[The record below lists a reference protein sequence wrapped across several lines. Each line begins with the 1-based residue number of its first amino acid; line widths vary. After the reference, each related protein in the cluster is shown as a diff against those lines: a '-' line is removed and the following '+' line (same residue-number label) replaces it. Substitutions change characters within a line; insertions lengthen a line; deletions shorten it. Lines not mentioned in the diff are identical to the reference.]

1 MKRFCEAFLK
11 LEKGIG
17 GALLLLML
25 VVVFFATVGR
35 YTGLYNMSWSD
46 EAARY
51 LMIWFVFLLAGL
63 SAFRGEMFSIDLVTE
78 HLSVTG
84 QKVFA
89 VIRLVLMTAFCIFA
103 VVYGADLVL
112 HQAQIHQ
119 TSPSLK
125 QPMWFMYSSVPL
137 GCLILELHYIAL
149 TWLELRKPGGKGE
162 A

>member
-125 QPMWFMYSSVPL
+125 LPMWFMYSSVLL

-149 TWLELRKPGGKGE
+149 TWLEIRKPGGKGE

>member
-119 TSPSLK
+119 T
-125 QPMWFMYSSVPL
+125 FMYSSVPL

-149 TWLELRKPGGKGE
+149 TWLEIRKPGGKGE

>member
-63 SAFRGEMFSIDLVTE
+63 SAFRGE
-78 HLSVTG
+78 SVCRDKAG
-84 QKVFA
+84 FNDCVLY
-89 VIRLVLMTAFCIFA
+89 IRRGLRRRPGAPPGTDPSDEPVAQA
-103 VVYGADLVL
+103 AHVVYVQQRSAGLSDSGAAL
-112 HQAQIHQ
+112 HCAH
-119 TSPSLK
+119 LA
-125 QPMWFMYSSVPL
+125 
-137 GCLILELHYIAL
+137 GA
-149 TWLELRKPGGKGE
+149 
-162 A
+162 

>member
-89 VIRLVLMTAFCIFA
+89 VIRLVLMTAFFIFA
-103 VVYGADLVL
+103 VVYCADLVL
-112 HQAQIHQ
+112 HQAQIDQ

-125 QPMWFMYSSVPL
+125 LPMWFMYSSVPL

>member
-1 MKRFCEAFLK
+1 MKRFCEALLK

-125 QPMWFMYSSVPL
+125 LPMWFMYSSVPL

>member
-84 QKVFA
+84 QKVASNKATAKRLLREYDA
-89 VIRLVLMTAFCIFA
+89 VLLCC
-103 VVYGADLVL
+103 GAGE
-112 HQAQIHQ
+112 
-119 TSPSLK
+119 PR
-125 QPMWFMYSSVPL
+125 PL
-137 GCLILELHYIAL
+137 GLDTKGPNA
-149 TWLELRKPGGKGE
+149 GGTNRPTKLK
-162 A
+162 

>member
-25 VVVFFATVGR
+25 GVVFFATVGR

-125 QPMWFMYSSVPL
+125 LPMWFMYSSVPL

>member
-63 SAFRGEMFSIDLVTE
+63 SAFRAVSYT
-78 HLSVTG
+78 HLD
-84 QKVFA
+84 
-89 VIRLVLMTAFCIFA
+89 
-103 VVYGADLVL
+103 VYKRQDPALNYTD
-112 HQAQIHQ
+112 I
-119 TSPSLK
+119 
-125 QPMWFMYSSVPL
+125 
-137 GCLILELHYIAL
+137 LIKY
-149 TWLELRKPGGKGE
+149 
-162 A
+162 

>member
-51 LMIWFVFLLAGL
+51 RLCFSWRG
-63 SAFRGEMFSIDLVTE
+63 SAPSGERCSA
-78 HLSVTG
+78 S
-84 QKVFA
+84 
-89 VIRLVLMTAFCIFA
+89 
-103 VVYGADLVL
+103 
-112 HQAQIHQ
+112 
-119 TSPSLK
+119 
-125 QPMWFMYSSVPL
+125 
-137 GCLILELHYIAL
+137 
-149 TWLELRKPGGKGE
+149 TW
-162 A
+162 

>member
-84 QKVFA
+84 QKVFV

-125 QPMWFMYSSVPL
+125 LPMWFMYSSVPL

-149 TWLELRKPGGKGE
+149 TWLELRKPGGKG
-162 A
+162 AA